1 MKILYTYKVK
11 KDLKQIE
18 QKQIIK
24 ILEKIKNNI
33 YSSEP
38 LLLAKKLKSLPGDFY
53 RYRVGNYRVIF
64 IIDNNKTPKKFTI
77 ISIKHRKDIYKK
89 F

>member
-1 MKILYTYKVK
+1 MKILYTYKAK

-38 LLLAKKLKSLPGDFY
+38 LLLAKKLKSLP
-53 RYRVGNYRVIF
+53 
-64 IIDNNKTPKKFTI
+64 
-77 ISIKHRKDIYKK
+77 
-89 F
+89 